1 MEPIIE
7 IDGTLINLRNV
18 DFIDF
23 KTQQIRFNHGKGGDW
38 ARLNCD
44 DVDNFA
50 MKVMDEIRKL
60 NSTQFS

>member
-23 KTQQIRFNHGKGGDW
+23 NLQQIRFNHGKGGDW
-38 ARLNCD
+38 ARLNCN
-44 DVDNFA
+44 DVQNFEQ
-50 MKVMDEIRKL
+50 KVKEQLEKINTKEF
-60 NSTQFS
+60 N

>member
-23 KTQQIRFNHGKGGDW
+23 NTRKIRFNHGKGGDW
-38 ARLNCD
+38 ARLDCG
-44 DVDNFA
+44 DVHNFRQ
-50 MKVMDEIRKL
+50 KVKEQIDKI

>member
-23 KTQQIRFNHGKGGDW
+23 NLQHVRFNHGKGGDW
-38 ARLNCD
+38 AGLNCS
-44 DVDNFA
+44 DVDNFKQ
-50 MKVMDEIRKL
+50 KVKEQIDKINTNEF
-60 NSTQFS
+60 N